1 MMRTHD
7 NILMHE
13 LIGLECSV
21 VSSANMFQTG
31 ITGKIA
37 DETMKNIVLENR
49 GKMSTIQKKGTI
61 VRKKINDIG
70 LEAKKPGEL
79 CNSEKCPWH
88 GHLKIRGRIFTGK
101 VVSCK
106 PSNTVIEIGR

>member
-1 MMRTHD
+1 MRTHD

-61 VRKKINDIG
+61 VRVALCGRGVEINCDAMIARPEDRIKK
-70 LEAKKPGEL
+70 KFHK
-79 CNSEKCPWH
+79 W
-88 GHLKIRGRIFTGK
+88 
-101 VVSCK
+101 
-106 PSNTVIEIGR
+106 